1 MCPVVTP
8 PIIQC
13 FYCFYQNIKNHEPS
27 GNKVD
32 FILVLLTVQAKTF
45 FHNYLFSQ
53 FTEYATTVYIC
64 LCPIQCSSHHHPHHH
79 SVCFCIILFSNR
91 VTIKMLQGWGYV
103 SSSFSPALYRC
114 ITWSNKLPGCMNTY
128 SSWVVGEICSN
139 LAFSSNLYNL
149 CTIVFSPK

>member
-1 MCPVVTP
+1 MYYSMYIKQYLIKVINVSSCHSP
-8 PIIQC
+8 PSYSVFTVFTRILKIM
-13 FYCFYQNIKNHEPS
+13 NHQET
-27 GNKVD
+27 KW
-32 FILVLLTVQAKTF
+32 ILYLSSWQLRPKL

-53 FTEYATTVYIC
+53 FTEYATTVYTC

-103 SSSFSPALYRC
+103 SSSFSPALYQC

-128 SSWVVGEICSN
+128 SSWVVGEIC
-139 LAFSSNLYNL
+139 
-149 CTIVFSPK
+149 